1 VSKSV
6 GARGDFEHF
15 LSLEQRTDCSSRL
28 TRSDFL
34 LVFASGLDGSIV
46 ETSSVKSEVQKE

>member
-1 VSKSV
+1 MSKSV